1 VIGTFLY
8 GAAVGWAVTYLLL
21 SWRKRQPAATVDE
34 RGCWS
39 FPMDTWAQML
49 AIPVER
55 RERFLA
61 ELPGIFRGVWKMQ
74 DNYPLATLPGAVWV
88 DDGLGEL
95 RPDIINAP
103 SGAGDAF
110 AARPLASGMSAG
122 TAETQSGS
130 GRKPAS
136 PTAAPSGG
144 DAHTPP
150 ERESGD

>member
-8 GAAVGWAVTYLLL
+8 GAAVGCAVTYLLS
-21 SWRKRQPAATVDE
+21 SWRKRQPAATVDD

-39 FPMDTWAQML
+39 FPMDTLAQML

-61 ELPGIFRGVWKMQ
+61 ELPDMFRGVWKMQ
-74 DNYPLATLPGAVWV
+74 DSYPLATLPGAVWV

-103 SGAGDAF
+103 ANAGDVF

-136 PTAAPSGG
+136 PTAEGG

-150 ERESGD
+150 PSEREER